1 MQLVKDEGQP
11 ETSHV
16 DPQKPFGIDQQVP
29 RTLNM
34 WWMGPAGTRQQLWVD
49 VTMSRKHALTGLS
62 SPNPNRQQCHIG
74 L

>member
-1 MQLVKDEGQP
+1 MQLVKGEDQP

-16 DPQKPFGIDQQVP
+16 DFRSRSELIP